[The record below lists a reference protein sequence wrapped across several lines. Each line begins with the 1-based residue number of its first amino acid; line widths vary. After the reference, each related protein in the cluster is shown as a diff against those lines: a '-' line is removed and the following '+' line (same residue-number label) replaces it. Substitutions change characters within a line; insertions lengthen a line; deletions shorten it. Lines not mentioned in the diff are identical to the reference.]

1 MHYYSA
7 NPFPEMKGGKQC
19 QKKINIL
26 RVLRQG
32 IVTATTGCGPLKLG
46 GVTAKKKKGAWD
58 IAEMMPLSYKYPKG
72 QSVSFA

>member
-46 GVTAKKKKGAWD
+46 GVTAKKKRGMGHSGNDA
-58 IAEMMPLSYKYPKG
+58 PKL
-72 QSVSFA
+72 QVP